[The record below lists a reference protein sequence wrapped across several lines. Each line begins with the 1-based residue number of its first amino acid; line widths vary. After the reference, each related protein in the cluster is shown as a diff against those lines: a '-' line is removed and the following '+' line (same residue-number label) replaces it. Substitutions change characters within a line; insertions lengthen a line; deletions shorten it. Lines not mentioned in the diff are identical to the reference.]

1 MLGIFFCL
9 LKSLNV
15 PAGTT
20 KLPLHVSLPEAEV
33 GFEMATPLKFEE
45 PATYAGVAVLL
56 GVVGLLASY
65 LPSRRAAS
73 VHPALTLR
81 GE

>member
-1 MLGIFFCL
+1 
-9 LKSLNV
+9 V
-15 PAGTT
+15 
-20 KLPLHVSLPEAEV
+20 
-33 GFEMATPLKFEE
+33 
-45 PATYAGVAVLL
+45 GVAVLL

-81 GE
+81 GD